1 MTTPRTDPR
10 PPDAG
15 PSATGPSAT
24 GPSATDVFTRSLDL
38 LLAKD
43 IDGWVGLWAP
53 DGVFEFPFA
62 LPGAP
67 HRLVGRDA
75 VRGYMADYPDHID
88 LRSFE
93 DVTVHRT
100 DDPATI
106 VVELRGT
113 GRAVATGRPYDMPY
127 VQVVTVHDGQ
137 ITRFRDYW
145 NGALAADAFDG
156 EIPVGAARPGAPR

>member
-1 MTTPRTDPR
+1 MTTHP
-10 PPDAG
+10 
-15 PSATGPSAT
+15 ATEKPHA
-24 GPSATDVFTRSLDL
+24 SATDVFTRSLDL

-43 IDGWVGLWAP
+43 VDGWVGLWAP

-67 HRLVGRDA
+67 QRLVGRDA
-75 VRGYMADYPDHID
+75 VGDYMADYPDHID

-93 DVTVHRT
+93 DLTVHRT

-106 VVELRGT
+106 IVELRGT
-113 GRAVATGRPYDMPY
+113 GRAVATGRPFDMPY
-127 VQVVTVHDGQ
+127 IQVVTVHEGR

-145 NGALAADAFDG
+145 NGALVADAFDG
-156 EIPVGAARPGAPR
+156 EIPVGAARSGEDR

>member
-1 MTTPRTDPR
+1 MTTTQPAP
-10 PPDAG
+10 A
-15 PSATGPSAT
+15 PSAH
-24 GPSATDVFTRSLDL
+24 PSATDVFTRSLDL

-43 IDGWVGLWAP
+43 IDAWVALWAP

-75 VRGYMADYPDHID
+75 VRQYMADYPDHID

-93 DVTVHRT
+93 DLTVHRT
-100 DDPATI
+100 EDPETI
-106 VVELRGT
+106 VAELRGT
-113 GRAVATGRPYDMPY
+113 GRAVATGRPFEMPY
-127 VQVVTVHDGQ
+127 IQVVTVHEGR

-145 NGALAADAFDG
+145 NGALAADAFAG
-156 EIPVGAARPGAPR
+156 EIPVGGPRTGSTPTGGTR

>member
-1 MTTPRTDPR
+1 MTTHP
-10 PPDAG
+10 
-15 PSATGPSAT
+15 ATGTPHT
-24 GPSATDVFTRSLDL
+24 SATDVFTRSLDL

-53 DGVFEFPFA
+53 DGIFEFPFA

-67 HRLVGRDA
+67 RRLVGREA
-75 VRGYMADYPDHID
+75 VRDYMADYPDHID

-93 DVTVHRT
+93 DLTVHRT
-100 DDPATI
+100 DDPETI

-113 GRAVATGRPYDMPY
+113 GRAVATGRPFDMPY
-127 VQVVTVHDGQ
+127 IQVVTVQEGR

-145 NGALAADAFDG
+145 NGALAADVFDG
-156 EIPVGAARPGAPR
+156 EIPVGAARPGEDR

>member
-1 MTTPRTDPR
+1 MTTHPAE
-10 PPDAG
+10 PPV
-15 PSATGPSAT
+15 TH
-24 GPSATDVFTRSLDL
+24 PSATDVFTRSLDL

-43 IDGWVGLWAP
+43 IDGWVALWAP

-67 HRLVGRDA
+67 HRLAGRDA

-93 DVTVHRT
+93 DLTVHRT
-100 DDPATI
+100 DDPETI

-113 GRAVATGRPYDMPY
+113 GRAVATGRPFDMPY
-127 VQVVTVHDGQ
+127 IQVVTVHDGR

-156 EIPVGAARPGAPR
+156 EIPVGATRSGEDR